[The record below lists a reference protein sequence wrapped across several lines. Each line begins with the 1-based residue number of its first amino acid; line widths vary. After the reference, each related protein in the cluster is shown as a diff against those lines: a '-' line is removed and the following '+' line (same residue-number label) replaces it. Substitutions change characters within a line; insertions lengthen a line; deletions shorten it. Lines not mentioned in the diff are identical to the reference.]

1 MDFDFARDIAGKILS
16 LLKLSS
22 LFNFETSISGEKM
35 NVLKTV
41 FLMTVMM
48 ILFLLVGYYL
58 GGSTGMTIAF
68 VFALLM
74 NFGSYWFSDKVV
86 LSMYKAKEVTVDTA
100 PKFYA
105 LIEQLAVSAKLPMPK
120 VYIINDP
127 TPNAFAT
134 GRSPEHAAV
143 AATTGILKDLS
154 NEELAG
160 VISHEL
166 AHIKHRDMLTGT
178 IAATLVGTI
187 TFVAQMA
194 GWALMFGRGRDDDDG
209 GISALLLL
217 ILAPIAA
224 TLLQLAISRSREY
237 SADAGGA
244 EISGNPLGLASALR
258 KISAGNEIKQLNNST
273 PATAHMF
280 IISPLHGGGVM
291 KLFSTHPPIEERIK
305 RLEKLAAENLR

>member
-1 MDFDFARDIAGKILS
+1 
-16 LLKLSS
+16 
-22 LFNFETSISGEKM
+22 M
-35 NVLKTV
+35 NTLKTV

-48 ILFLLVGYYL
+48 ILFLLVGYFL

-68 VFALLM
+68 IFALMM
-74 NFGSYWFSDKVV
+74 NFGAYWFSDKVV
-86 LSMYKAKEVTVDTA
+86 LSMYKAKEVTIETA
-100 PKFYA
+100 PKFYV
-105 LIEQLAVSAKLPMPK
+105 LVQQLAASANLPMPK

-143 AATTGILKDLS
+143 AATTGILKGLS

-166 AHIKHRDMLTGT
+166 AHVKHRDMLTGT

-194 GWALMFGRGRDDDDG
+194 GWAMMFGRGRDDDDG
-209 GISALLLL
+209 GISGLLLL

-224 TLLQLAISRSREY
+224 TLLQLAISRSREFA
-237 SADAGGA
+237 ADAGGA

-258 KISAGNEIKQLNNST
+258 KISAGNDVKALNNAG

-280 IISPLHGGGVM
+280 IINPLHGGGVM

-305 RLEKLAAENLR
+305 RLEKLSAEKL